1 MKRTSSAY
9 AAAGV
14 DIDAATRALAAAKK
28 TIRSTATPGVVSD
41 VGSFGGMFQLPGNR
55 QLLVSSIDGVGTKL
69 KVAVMAGNHRG
80 VGEDLVNHCVN
91 DILAQGARPLFFLD
105 YIGAGRLDPKV
116 FRSVIGGLAR
126 GCRRNGCALIG
137 GETAEMPGLYPL
149 DEYDLVGAI
158 VGMVDRKKVITGA
171 RIRAGNVLIGL
182 PSSGLH
188 TNGFSL
194 ARRVLFEQARLKP
207 GDRLPGTRRTV
218 AQALLAV
225 HRSYLHPVTR
235 LLDRQRVLGIAHIT
249 GGGLIDNVPRILPPG
264 LDAEFRCDAWRVPP
278 VFQVIEERGQI
289 ERDEMFRVF
298 NMGIG
303 MVLAMRE
310 GDAQTALQTL
320 KEARQPAKVI
330 GRVVPGTGR
339 VVLV

>member
-1 MKRTSSAY
+1 MKRNPSAY

-14 DIDAATRALAAAKK
+14 DIDAATRALAASKN
-28 TIRSTATPGVVSD
+28 TIRSTATAGVVSD
-41 VGSFGGMFQLPGNR
+41 VGSFGGLFQMPGSR

-69 KVAVMAGNHRG
+69 KVAIMAGNHRG

-116 FRSVIGGLAR
+116 FREVIGGLAR

-158 VGMVDRKKVITGA
+158 VGVVDRKKVITGE
-171 RIRAGNVLIGL
+171 RIRAGDILIGL

-194 ARRVLFEQARLKP
+194 ARRVLFDQAGLKP
-207 GDRLPGTRRTV
+207 GDRLPGTRRSV

-225 HRSYLHPVTR
+225 HRSYLNPVMH
-235 LLDRQRVLGIAHIT
+235 LLDRVQVHGIAHIT
-249 GGGLIDNVPRILPPG
+249 GGGLIDNVPRILPSH
-264 LDAEFRCDAWRVPP
+264 LDAEFRCAAWRVPP
-278 VFQVIEERGQI
+278 VFQLIQEQGGIARE
-289 ERDEMFRVF
+289 EMFRVF

-303 MVLAMRE
+303 LVLAVRAK
-310 GDAQTALQTL
+310 DSQAALQSMRQ
-320 KEARQPAKVI
+320 ARQPAKVI
-330 GRVVPGTGR
+330 GRVAKGARR
-339 VVLV
+339 VVLA